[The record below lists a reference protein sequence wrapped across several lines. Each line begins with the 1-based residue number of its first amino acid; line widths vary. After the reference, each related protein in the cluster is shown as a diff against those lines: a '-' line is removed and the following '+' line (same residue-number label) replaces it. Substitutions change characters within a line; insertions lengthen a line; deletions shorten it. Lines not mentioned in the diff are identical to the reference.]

1 MSKLSSS
8 ARRQMR
14 KDLIRLRMEMNRQQ
28 LHYHAQP
35 LLNPLERIKSMFRS
49 SPNSPSLTQKTP
61 LMIGGALF
69 LSLFGKRL
77 GVVGKLARA
86 GLTLYP
92 LLRAY
97 QRAQTTSRTQ
107 GPPAPR

>member
-1 MSKLSSS
+1 MSHLSSH

-35 LLNPLERIKSMFRS
+35 LLHPMEQIKSMLRPG
-49 SPNSPSLTQKTP
+49 PNSPGLTQKTP
-61 LMIGGALF
+61 LMIGSAL
-69 LSLFGKRL
+69 LLTLFGKRL

-92 LLRAY
+92 LVRSLQRVRA
-97 QRAQTTSRTQ
+97 ASRTQ